1 MKITT
6 RFFNFILGLSVFTQ
20 FVMLAP
26 AHSQAFPESP
36 TPALSESAPVQVENS
51 NNGSAEASASK
62 PQDSPEAGTQPSP
75 TTSQTS
81 ATTTESQAVSE
92 TNALPTTSAED
103 QVPPPEVQ
111 TSPSSDPSQP
121 TPENAQSSASENQV
135 IPENGASQADKTS
148 QSESSSNSKALDGL
162 NQELNQGKNESIELD
177 SEKRTGF
184 SLLRSQD
191 LADYQRTRGI
201 WVSDSGN
208 GRIIYMKNLR
218 GEDFYPLGISG
229 SGVGHF
235 LNPEQI
241 WVDLEG
247 KIYVADRGNNRVVRI
262 DNITG
267 MGWVEMSNDFLEP
280 RGVAFH
286 GKRLFVSDTG
296 NDRILVYEKFGDLTP
311 MAELKDEKIKKPG
324 YLWLD
329 LEGNLYVCCGDNNL
343 RGQIVRIPFDLTVLP
358 NQWKVY
364 KGQGL
369 KGASFAPT
377 QLVQDDNGTYFI
389 DSANQRLVKADNF
402 KGRNPWEI
410 GGYGRGYFQF
420 LEPKGVSLDEE
431 GHLYIADTGND
442 RIVCVDLKEG
452 ARKWQVYDTT
462 EPNFGLRSP
471 KCVFVW
477 SPRPE
482 PETKDEEEDE
492 KGKSKKSSK

>member
-92 TNALPTTSAED
+92 TNALPTTSAEG

-229 SGVGHF
+229 SG
-235 LNPEQI
+235 EI

-311 MAELKDEKIKKPG
+311 MAELKDEKIKLAGNTEKIEFAKVVKEKSDIAILPG
-324 YLWLD
+324 DLLPEEIKKDAKDKEKLEKDAKEKQETLEKYESRFTALD
-329 LEGNLYVCCGDNNL
+329 VPV
-343 RGQIVRIPFDLTVLP
+343 I
-358 NQWKVY
+358 
-364 KGQGL
+364 
-369 KGASFAPT
+369 
-377 QLVQDDNGTYFI
+377 I
-389 DSANQRLVKADNF
+389 DRSAQ
-402 KGRNPWEI
+402 
-410 GGYGRGYFQF
+410 
-420 LEPKGVSLDEE
+420 
-431 GHLYIADTGND
+431 
-442 RIVCVDLKEG
+442 
-452 ARKWQVYDTT
+452 
-462 EPNFGLRSP
+462 
-471 KCVFVW
+471 
-477 SPRPE
+477 
-482 PETKDEEEDE
+482 EEDE
-492 KGKSKKSSK
+492 LAQAEWIKVYGALFGCDEQAKKIFDEKVKEAEKNGKN